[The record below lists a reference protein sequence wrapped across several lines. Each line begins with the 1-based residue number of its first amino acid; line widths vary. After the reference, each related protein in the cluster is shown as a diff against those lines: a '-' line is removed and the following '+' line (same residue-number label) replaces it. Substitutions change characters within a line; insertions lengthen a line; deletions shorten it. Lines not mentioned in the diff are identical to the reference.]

1 MLIGYFVKL
10 TSVTNY
16 LRRRCR
22 PRSSGYRGP
31 MRIHRV
37 LPAAAFVLALAATAC
52 SSATSVTGGP
62 STGSEGPDSSSS
74 AEPTQTSTVEPTPAP
89 EIEDGRHFV
98 FVKRAKDGSVTFD
111 LAYLLTGKDA
121 AEAAQDAGQELPVP
135 NDYFIVNDNP
145 KLRTV
150 PVADGAKIMI
160 YDWSMC
166 CDDYTSITFD
176 EFAGYIASPTD
187 DFHGTLSPYWLRV
200 QGGQIVKIEEQ
211 YLP

>member
-1 MLIGYFVKL
+1 M
-10 TSVTNY
+10 
-16 LRRRCR
+16 
-22 PRSSGYRGP
+22 
-31 MRIHRV
+31 V
-37 LPAAAFVLALAATAC
+37 LVLALAAC
-52 SSATSVTGGP
+52 SSGSSTVTGGP
-62 STGSEGPDSSSS
+62 STGSEGPSSSPS
-74 AEPTQTSTVEPTPAP
+74 SVATETSTVEPTPAP

-121 AEAAQDAGQELPVP
+121 EQAAKDAGQELPVP

-150 PVADGAKIMI
+150 PVGDGAKIMV

-166 CDDYTSITFD
+166 CDTYTSISYD
-176 EFAGYIASPTD
+176 EFAGYVASPTD

>member
-1 MLIGYFVKL
+1 VR
-10 TSVTNY
+10 T
-16 LRRRCR
+16 RRIL
-22 PRSSGYRGP
+22 P
-31 MRIHRV
+31 
-37 LPAAAFVLALAATAC
+37 PAALVLVLATTAC
-52 SSATSVTGGP
+52 SSGTSTVTGG
-62 STGSEGPDSSSS
+62 SSSGSEGPGSNPSSG
-74 AEPTQTSTVEPTPAP
+74 ATETSTVEPTPAA

-98 FVKRAKDGSVTFD
+98 FVKRTKDGSVTFD

-121 AEAAQDAGQELPVP
+121 AQAAEEAGQELPVP

-150 PVADGAKIMI
+150 PVADGAKIMV
-160 YDWSMC
+160 YDWSTC
-166 CDDYTSITFD
+166 CDTYTNMSFD
-176 EFAGYIASPTD
+176 DFAGYIGSPTD

>member
-1 MLIGYFVKL
+1 V
-10 TSVTNY
+10 
-16 LRRRCR
+16 
-22 PRSSGYRGP
+22 
-31 MRIHRV
+31 RIHRI
-37 LPAAAFVLALAATAC
+37 LPAAALVALAAAAC
-52 SSATSVTGGP
+52 SSGSSTVTGGP
-62 STGSEGPDSSSS
+62 STGSEGPGS
-74 AEPTQTSTVEPTPAP
+74 TQSPEVTETSTVEPTPAP

-121 AEAAQDAGQELPVP
+121 AQAAQEAGQELPVP

-150 PVADGAKIMI
+150 PVADGAKIMV
-160 YDWSMC
+160 YDWSTC
-166 CDDYTSITFD
+166 CDAYTSISYD
-176 EFAGYIASPTD
+176 EFARYIASPTD

>member
-1 MLIGYFVKL
+1 
-10 TSVTNY
+10 
-16 LRRRCR
+16 
-22 PRSSGYRGP
+22 
-31 MRIHRV
+31 MRIHRT
-37 LPAAAFVLALAATAC
+37 LPAAILVLALAVTAC
-52 SSATSVTGGP
+52 SSGSSSVTGGP
-62 STGSEGPDSSSS
+62 STGSEPGTSPSP
-74 AEPTQTSTVEPTPAP
+74 EVTETSTVEPTPVA

-98 FVKRAKDGSVTFD
+98 FVKRAKDGGVTFD

-121 AEAAQDAGQELPVP
+121 EQAAKDAGEELPVP

-150 PVADGAKIMI
+150 PVADGAKVMV
-160 YDWSMC
+160 YDWSKC
-166 CDDYTSITFD
+166 CDSYTSITYD
-176 EFAGYIASPTD
+176 EFAGYIASPTN

>member
-1 MLIGYFVKL
+1 M
-10 TSVTNY
+10 
-16 LRRRCR
+16 
-22 PRSSGYRGP
+22 RSSRT
-31 MRIHRV
+31 
-37 LPAAAFVLALAATAC
+37 LPAAALVLALAVAAC
-52 SSATSVTGGP
+52 SSGSSTVAGGP
-62 STGSEGPDSSSS
+62 SSSEPGSS
-74 AEPTQTSTVEPTPAP
+74 ASPGVTETSTVEPTPAP

-121 AEAAQDAGQELPVP
+121 AQAAKDAGQELPVP

-150 PVADGAKIMI
+150 PVAGGAKIMV
-160 YDWSMC
+160 YDWSKC

>member
-1 MLIGYFVKL
+1 
-10 TSVTNY
+10 
-16 LRRRCR
+16 
-22 PRSSGYRGP
+22 
-31 MRIHRV
+31 MRTHRILPTAALV
-37 LPAAAFVLALAATAC
+37 LVLAIVAC
-52 SSATSVTGGP
+52 SSGSSTVTGGP
-62 STGSEGPDSSSS
+62 STGSEGPGPSPSP
-74 AEPTQTSTVEPTPAP
+74 AVTETSTVEPTPAA

-98 FVKRAKDGSVTFD
+98 FVKRTKGGSVTFD

-121 AEAAQDAGQELPVP
+121 AQAAEEAGQELPVP

-150 PVADGAKIMI
+150 AVADGAQIMV
-160 YDWSMC
+160 YDWSTC
-166 CDDYTSITFD
+166 CDAYTSISFD
-176 EFAGYIASPTD
+176 DFAGYIASPTD

>member
-1 MLIGYFVKL
+1 V
-10 TSVTNY
+10 
-16 LRRRCR
+16 
-22 PRSSGYRGP
+22 
-31 MRIHRV
+31 RIHRI
-37 LPAAAFVLALAATAC
+37 LPAAALVALAATAC
-52 SSATSVTGGP
+52 SSGSSSLAGGADLSP
-62 STGSEGPDSSSS
+62 STATPISMGS
-74 AEPTQTSTVEPTPAP
+74 PTQDPTTSVEPTPAA

-121 AEAAQDAGQELPVP
+121 AQAAEEAGQELPVP

-150 PVADGAKIMI
+150 PVADGAKIMV
-160 YDWSMC
+160 YDWSTC
-166 CDDYTSITFD
+166 CDTYTSISYD

-187 DFHGTLSPYWLRV
+187 DFHGTLSPYWLTVRD
-200 QGGQIVKIEEQ
+200 GGIVKVEEQ